1 MGRAILTTSLLF
13 VVALLANIN
22 ASSAVGGQ
30 SPVQPTQTPE
40 EAARD
45 AAGYAALQRVCAGC
59 HGLDV
64 IETGFRTRE
73 EWNATINLMKGNG
86 ADGTAEQFA
95 QLSDYLIRYHSSLNV
110 NKATADDIEAW
121 LDVDDKVAQAI
132 VDHRNMNGAFKTI
145 DDLKKVPGIDAA
157 KVDARKVRA
166 LF

>member
-1 MGRAILTTSLLF
+1 MAKVSFRVSDDRGA
-13 VVALLANIN
+13 
-22 ASSAVGGQ
+22 
-30 SPVQPTQTPE
+30 P
-40 EAARD
+40 
-45 AAGYAALQRVCAGC
+45 AAGKPAEAIAEPAAERSDTFWWDSAWELL